1 MPSGKSVSC
10 SISAAP
16 AVKEPKGLRCLDPK
30 KFKGG
35 KFPALLMNF
44 KQYPKETRILPNC
57 INPSSYVSGS

>member
-1 MPSGKSVSC
+1 MYIYMPSGKSVSC

-44 KQYPKETRILPNC
+44 KQYPKDKPELYRTA
-57 INPSSYVSGS
+57 